1 MNAMSHF
8 NDTVAR
14 RSAKQSQGSSY
25 CALRRN
31 RHPMTALHCL
41 VKFRLSSS
49 ARQVPGADFLRA
61 ALYEANGICLVL
73 LNQTRSNACLAQR
86 TATNFEH

>member
-1 MNAMSHF
+1 
-8 NDTVAR
+8 
-14 RSAKQSQGSSY
+14 
-25 CALRRN
+25 
-31 RHPMTALHCL
+31 MTALHCL

-73 LNQTRSNACLAQR
+73 LDQTRSNLNKTKSVACFA
-86 TATNFEH
+86 